1 MTPRLGTRPD
11 LEARALPMPT
21 LLTGNPGQ
29 ALAAALG
36 LPYLR
41 IVNGRPTILRPPEE
55 S

>member
-1 MTPRLGTRPD
+1 MTPRLRTRPEF
-11 LEARALPMPT
+11 EARAIPMPT

-41 IVNGRPTILRPPEE
+41 VIDGCTVILRPAEDA
-55 S
+55 